1 MQQGSV
7 KGLRSPGA
15 FTVDIAWSGGQL
27 ASGKIHSDRGN
38 PCRIR
43 SATVFHVRRAGAPI
57 PLTQVS
63 ANLYQFA
70 TTVGA
75 NYDLIAGAD
84 PLTDSDGDGIP
95 DATETALADMGL
107 DPAQDSSA
115 WLALLTEHGP
125 GLGIYTREQLL
136 RAETGSRLL
145 QRPESSDDFLLNI
158 QLEKSDTLDT
168 WAALSLQT
176 EAVPT
181 LDVGVVR
188 FSHASSLPRE
198 FYRFSVGDFFTPPGP
213 VLPAVDSTDSDAD
226 QIPDV
231 AETGL
236 ASMGFAVGPNSS
248 ALRQRL
254 IDHAAGLARFTPA
267 AVRGLRVATPANFS
281 KPTPALVSFAL
292 RISLE
297 NEAGDWATPLFSA
310 DDLAIETNTL
320 RVTLPASPETE
331 YYRLS
336 SLP

>member
-43 SATVFHVRRAGAPI
+43 SASVFHVRHNGNPV
-57 PLTQVS
+57 PVTQVS
-63 ANLYQFA
+63 ANLYQFV
-70 TTVGA
+70 TTAGA
-75 NYDLIAGAD
+75 DYDLIAGAD
-84 PLTDSDGDGIP
+84 PLADSDGDGIA

-136 RAETGSRLL
+136 RVETGSRIL
-145 QRPESSDDFLLNI
+145 QRPNGSEDFRLNV
-158 QLEKSDTLDT
+158 QVQKSDALDT
-168 WAALSLQT
+168 WTALNLQT
-176 EAVPT
+176 EAQPT
-181 LDVGVVR
+181 LTAGVVR

-198 FYRFSVGDFFTPPGP
+198 FYRFSFGDFFTPPGP
-213 VLPAVDSTDSDAD
+213 VLPTVNPADSDGD

-254 IDHAAGLARFTPA
+254 IDQAAGLARFTPA

-281 KPTPALVSFAL
+281 KPTPALVSFDL

-297 NEAGDWATPLFSA
+297 NETGAWEPLLLTA
-310 DDLAIETNTL
+310 DDITVETNTL
-320 RVTLPASPETE
+320 RATVAASAATE
-331 YYRLS
+331 YFRLTS
-336 SLP
+336 SP